1 MKADKKQDYM
11 NDKEKRFSFTER
23 LKSFRYAFNG
33 ITDLI
38 RYGHNFRIH
47 IVILLAVIPAGIIL
61 RISITEWMAI
71 VFVSALV
78 LVSEGF
84 NTSLEHLSDAIST
97 ESNEKLKRAKDVAA
111 AAVLISA
118 LAAVITG
125 LMIFVPE
132 LIELFA

>member
-1 MKADKKQDYM
+1 M
-11 NDKEKRFSFTER
+11 NDKDKKFSVAER

-33 ITDLI
+33 ISDMI

-47 IVILLAVIPAGIIL
+47 LVILMTVIAAGIIL

-84 NTSLEHLSDAIST
+84 NTSLEHLSDAVSA
-97 ESNEKLKRAKDVAA
+97 ESNEKLRRAKDVAA

-132 LIELFA
+132 LIELFSAEAQVH

>member
-1 MKADKKQDYM
+1 MNDRDKK
-11 NDKEKRFSFTER
+11 FSVAER
-23 LKSFRYAFNG
+23 LKSFRFAVNG
-33 ITDLI
+33 IYELI

-47 IVILLAVIPAGIIL
+47 LVILFAVIPAGIIL
-61 RISITEWMAI
+61 RISITEWLAI

-97 ESNEKLKRAKDVAA
+97 ESNEKLRRAKDVAA

-132 LIELFA
+132 LIELFV

>member
-1 MKADKKQDYM
+1 MRADKKQDYM
-11 NDKEKRFSFTER
+11 NEKEKKFSVADR

-33 ITDLI
+33 ILDLI

-47 IVILLAVIPAGIIL
+47 IAILMTVIAAGIIL
-61 RISITEWMAI
+61 RISVTEWMAI

-97 ESNEKLKRAKDVAA
+97 ESNEKLRRAKDVAA

-125 LMIFVPE
+125 LLIFVPE
-132 LIELFA
+132 LIELIA

>member
-1 MKADKKQDYM
+1 M
-11 NDKEKRFSFTER
+11 NDKDKKFSVAER

-33 ITDLI
+33 ISDMI

-47 IVILLAVIPAGIIL
+47 LVILMTVIAAGIIL

-84 NTSLEHLSDAIST
+84 NTSLEHLSDAVSA
-97 ESNEKLKRAKDVAA
+97 ESNEKLRRAKDVAA

-132 LIELFA
+132 IIELFSAEAQVH

>member
-1 MKADKKQDYM
+1 M
-11 NDKEKRFSFTER
+11 NDKDNKFSVAER

-33 ITDLI
+33 ISDLI

-47 IVILLAVIPAGIIL
+47 LVILIAVIPAGIIL
-61 RISITEWMAI
+61 RISVTEWMAI

-84 NTSLEHLSDAIST
+84 NTSLEHLSDAISA
-97 ESNEKLKRAKDVAA
+97 ESNEKLRRAKDVAA

-125 LMIFVPE
+125 LLIFVPV
-132 LIELFA
+132 LFALFA

>member
-1 MKADKKQDYM
+1 MRETK
-11 NDKEKRFSFTER
+11 KRFSLKER
-23 LKSFRYAFNG
+23 LRSFRYAFNG

-47 IVILLAVIPAGIIL
+47 LVILLAVITAGIIL
-61 RISITEWMAI
+61 RISVTEWMAI

-97 ESNEKLKRAKDVAA
+97 ENNEKLRRAKDIAA

-125 LMIFVPE
+125 LLIFVPE
-132 LIELFA
+132 LIELFAI

>member
-1 MKADKKQDYM
+1 MNARDKK
-11 NDKEKRFSFTER
+11 FSVAER

-33 ITDLI
+33 ISDLI
-38 RYGHNFRIH
+38 LYGHNFRIH
-47 IVILLAVIPAGIIL
+47 LVILMAVIAAGIIF

-71 VFVSALV
+71 VLVSALV

-84 NTSLEHLSDAIST
+84 NTSLEHLSDAVSA
-97 ESNEKLKRAKDVAA
+97 ESNEKLRRAKDVAA

-118 LAAVITG
+118 LAELITG

-132 LIELFA
+132 LIELFAG